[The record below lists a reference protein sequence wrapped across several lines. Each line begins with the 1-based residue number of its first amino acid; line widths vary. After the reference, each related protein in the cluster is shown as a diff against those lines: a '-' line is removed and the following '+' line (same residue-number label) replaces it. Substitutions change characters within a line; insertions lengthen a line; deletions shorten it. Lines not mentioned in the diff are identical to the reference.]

1 MTSDPRNAE
10 RQYDVVVIGAGAVG
24 ENVADR
30 VAQAGLSVAI
40 VEADLVGGE
49 CSYWA
54 CMPSKA
60 LLRSGSV
67 LRAAALVA
75 GARGA
80 VTGQVDVKA
89 TLARRDEVA
98 SHWHDDGQ
106 VDWLHSAGIDLVRG
120 HARLA
125 GPRRVEVTG
134 PDGTTTTLLARH
146 AVALSTGSSALIP
159 PIPGLASAH
168 PWTSRE
174 ATSATDIPARL
185 AIIGGGVVAMEM
197 ATAYHDLGSAVTVLV
212 RDGVLPGNEPFA
224 GELVTAALRARGVD
238 VRIGV
243 EAVSV
248 TRQEHGVVL
257 LELGNGDRLVTDE
270 VLVATGRT
278 PNSQDL
284 GLETV
289 GLSPGQWLPTD
300 DTLRVLD
307 AEGLPVEGDW
317 LYAVGD
323 VNQRALLT
331 HQGKYQARAAGDRIA
346 ARALGSPALD
356 GPWQRHTATADR
368 AAVPQVTFTDPEVA
382 SVGLSSQ
389 RAQADLDRVRV
400 IDYDLAAIAGA
411 AVHADGY
418 AGRAR
423 FVIDEDRQV
432 LVGATFVGPDVAE
445 LLHSATIA
453 IVGEVP
459 LQRLWHAVP
468 AYPTISEVWLRLLES
483 YGRQSA

>member
-1 MTSDPRNAE
+1 MSEQNPSAAKLLDPGE

-30 VAQAGLSVAI
+30 VAQAGLSVVI

-54 CMPSKA
+54 CMPSKV
-60 LLRSGSV
+60 LLRSGAV

-75 GARGA
+75 GARSA
-80 VTGQVDVKA
+80 VTGPADVKA
-89 TLARRDEVA
+89 VLARRDDIA

-106 VDWLHSAGIDLVRG
+106 VNWLGSAGIHLVRG

-125 GPRRVEVTG
+125 GPRRVVVVG
-134 PDGTTTTLLARH
+134 PDGETTLLARH

-159 PIPGLASAH
+159 PIRGLAAAH

-174 ATSATDIPARL
+174 ATSVTDIPTRL

-197 ATAYHDLGSAVTVLV
+197 ATAYRDLGSEVTVLV
-212 RDGVLPGNEPFA
+212 RDG
-224 GELVTAALRARGVD
+224 ALTARGVD
-238 VRIGV
+238 VRIAAEV
-243 EAVSV
+243 VSV
-248 TRQEHGVVL
+248 TRQEHGVV

-289 GLSPGQWLPTD
+289 DLTSGQW
-300 DTLRVLD
+300 
-307 AEGLPVEGDW
+307 
-317 LYAVGD
+317 
-323 VNQRALLT
+323 LLT

-346 ARALGSPALD
+346 ARALGSPTMD
-356 GPWQRHTATADR
+356 GPWQPHTATADQ

-382 SVGLSSQ
+382 SVGLSSV
-389 RAQADLDRVRV
+389 RAQADLDHVRIV
-400 IDYDLAAIAGA
+400 DYDLGAIAGA
-411 AVHADGY
+411 AVHAEGY

-423 FVIDEDRQV
+423 FVIDEDQQV

-459 LQRLWHAVP
+459 LHRLWHAVP

-483 YGRQSA
+483 YGRQSAWTAPATQI